1 MNSSDPTTE
10 PFPGQSGVIPE
21 PHDSA
26 WWDVAVVLTIT
37 VASIAVAI
45 HFQLNERLYGFTRH
59 WEYFQI
65 DELPFGL
72 LVFSISLIWLAWR
85 RFRQAKRELQARART
100 ETQLVAVL
108 AQNRRLT
115 QEHFRIQ
122 EAERKHLARELHDEL
137 GQYLNSIK
145 LDATAIEE
153 QLGAEALLAGT
164 AAKNVLRSVD
174 HLYEVVTG
182 MIARLRPVGLDELG
196 LAAAIEHCVDLW
208 QQRLPKTHFKLSIGD
223 GFDDLDDTLAVTV
236 YRVIQEALTNIY
248 KHAHAT
254 QVELQLHAEIGV
266 RLAEELHLTIQ
277 DNGCGLGPVAP
288 ASRFGLSGM
297 RERVELAGG
306 RFALHSGP
314 GVGLKIEAYLP
325 KKAKS

>member
-1 MNSSDPTTE
+1 MNSLDPTTE
-10 PFPGQSGVIPE
+10 LFPGQSGIIPDA
-21 PHDSA
+21 HDSA
-26 WWDVAVVLTIT
+26 WRDVAVVLAIT

-45 HFQLNERLYGFTRH
+45 HFQLNERLYGITRH

-100 ETQLVAVL
+100 ETQLVEVL

-115 QEHFRIQ
+115 QEHYRIQ
-122 EAERKHLARELHDEL
+122 EEERKHLARELHDEL

-153 QLGAEALLAGT
+153 QLGTDAPLAST
-164 AAKNVLRSVD
+164 AANNILRSVD

-208 QQRLPKTHFKLSIGD
+208 QQRLPKTHFKLYIG
-223 GFDDLDDTLAVTV
+223 GGLDDLDDTLAVTV
-236 YRVIQEALTNIY
+236 YRIIQEALTNIY

-254 QVELQLHAEIGV
+254 QVELQLRAEIGS
-266 RLAEELHLTIQ
+266 RLVEQLHLTIQ

-306 RFALHSGP
+306 RFALHSSS
-314 GVGLKIEAYLP
+314 GVGLKVEAYLP